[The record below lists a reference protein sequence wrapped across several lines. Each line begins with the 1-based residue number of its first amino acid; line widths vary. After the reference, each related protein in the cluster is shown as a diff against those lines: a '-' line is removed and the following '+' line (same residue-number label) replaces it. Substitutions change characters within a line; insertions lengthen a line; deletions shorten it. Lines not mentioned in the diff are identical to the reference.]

1 MGAVNTTKPPARA
14 NSPKLTSGV
23 AVNQEDSVRGRS
35 TGRTSGRIRV
45 RHDQRGRDGCDRAR
59 PRAQQA
65 PVPLRMADV
74 IECHAS
80 VQHRERQAHHLHANA
95 RSGEYEAVEKV

>member
-1 MGAVNTTKPPARA
+1 
-14 NSPKLTSGV
+14 
-23 AVNQEDSVRGRS
+23 
-35 TGRTSGRIRV
+35 
-45 RHDQRGRDGCDRAR
+45 
-59 PRAQQA
+59 
-65 PVPLRMADV
+65 MADV